1 MHKRKQQFEA
11 TISPVQGNLDVSST
25 RPNLQAS
32 TETNVNQFEPS
43 NFQVQNHVDEDNS
56 INIVSPFHADWN
68 GSEVPEEQKPYPDIN
83 MSAPDE

>member
-1 MHKRKQQFEA
+1 MHKRKQQYA
-11 TISPVQGNLDVSST
+11 ANVSPVQGNLDVAST

-32 TETNVNQFEPS
+32 AETNVSQFLPS
-43 NFQVQNHVDEDNS
+43 NFQEQNQVEEDNS
-56 INIVSPFHADWN
+56 INIVSPFHVDWN